1 MAHIVTWWWWLHCFP
16 YQMSFARGWLSV
28 EMVVHIVGTS
38 TIVVFVVVVVALVAV
53 GGQTKEPQDHD

>member
-1 MAHIVTWWWWLHCFP
+1 MAHIVTWWWWWLHCFP
-16 YQMSFARGWLSV
+16 YQTSFARGWLSV

-38 TIVVFVVVVVALVAV
+38 TIVVFVVVVALVAV